1 MTEVEVSLG
10 AVVGYENLAVLIG
23 AHSARV
29 NIYIRVEL
37 LDSYLVTSHFEQ
49 PTERSSRNALAKT
62 RNYAAGDE
70 NVFCSHFLFDLPFFE
85 IRNSEFGIR
94 NFGNPELLQPYLS
107 ENIST
112 VYYITMRNFFQVV
125 FLLK

>member
-23 AHSARV
+23 AHSAGV

-62 RNYAAGDE
+62 GNYAAGDE

-94 NFGNPELLQPYLS
+94 NLRESRITSALLIRKHIYS
-107 ENIST
+107 
-112 VYYITMRNFFQVV
+112 
-125 FLLK
+125 LLYHYA